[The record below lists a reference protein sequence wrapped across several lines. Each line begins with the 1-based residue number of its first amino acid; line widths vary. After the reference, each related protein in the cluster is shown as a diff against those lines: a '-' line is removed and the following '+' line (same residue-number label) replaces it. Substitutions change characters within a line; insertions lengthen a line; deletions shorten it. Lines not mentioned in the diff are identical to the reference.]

1 MLPQFSQ
8 CFQNVPKCSQCML
21 LNISVVYHTC
31 TTCLLANKI
40 QWCTLRKPSCAKV
53 DSYLAKY
60 SHIIPPSPGFFPK
73 FVLGYSYL
81 INFASN
87 HENNVRIIS
96 TDPQNLEEVVSL
108 IHYSIH
114 FMARTE
120 EMYLIWKFDSN
131 YLEALII

>member
-1 MLPQFSQ
+1 M
-8 CFQNVPKCSQCML
+8 
-21 LNISVVYHTC
+21 
-31 TTCLLANKI
+31 
-40 QWCTLRKPSCAKV
+40 
-53 DSYLAKY
+53 
-60 SHIIPPSPGFFPK
+60 
-73 FVLGYSYL
+73 
-81 INFASN
+81 NFASN

-96 TDPQNLEEVVSL
+96 TDPQNLEKVVSL